1 MKLAT
6 LFCVLAMLF
15 YALETSITDW
25 KLAKVSPRVLTLCY
39 ALGVAVC
46 AGVNLLF
53 TTKEQTIPQ
62 GSQWIF
68 VFLMIVAS
76 FVAAS
81 SHFAALHHDSGAVML
96 TMFYCLMP
104 VAASLFMTLFKQE
117 LPGWRVVVAWVI
129 AALALY
135 LVSTGKTGPRE

>member
-6 LFCVLAMLF
+6 MFCLLAMLF

-39 ALGVAVC
+39 AIGVAIC
-46 AGVNLLF
+46 AAVSLIF
-53 TTKEQTIPQ
+53 AKDVKVPE
-62 GSQWIF
+62 GSQWTF
-68 VFLMIVAS
+68 VVLMILAS

-81 SHFAALHHDSGAVML
+81 SHFAALNQDAGAVKL

-104 VAASLFMTLFKQE
+104 VAASLFMAVFKQE
-117 LPGWRVVVAWVI
+117 LPSWRVVAAWFVA
-129 AALALY
+129 AFALY
-135 LVSTGKTGPRE
+135 LVSSGKPGPGE